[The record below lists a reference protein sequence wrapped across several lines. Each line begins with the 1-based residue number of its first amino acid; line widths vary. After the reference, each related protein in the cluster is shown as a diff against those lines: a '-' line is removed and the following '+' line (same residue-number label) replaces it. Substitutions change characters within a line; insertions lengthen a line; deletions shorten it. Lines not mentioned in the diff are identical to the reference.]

1 MSLANIEKV
10 IERMTHDELL
20 GRRSLGPADR
30 EVIERMKGYAERNI
44 TPEGKMWVEY
54 LEKVLANDFPPE
66 PTEVNSSA

>member
-10 IERMTHDELL
+10 IDCMRQDDLV

-54 LEKVLANDFPPE
+54 LEKVLANDFPPD
-66 PTEVNSSA
+66 PAEVNNES